1 MCFCEPCWVTNA
13 PLLCFFS
20 FLSGFPACG
29 CVLVRGISAKL
40 KTGKSDYMKQG
51 VGLGLKWSVNLW
63 LMHLFQ
69 QTFHSK
75 LNLWAADQEEM

>member
-1 MCFCEPCWVTNA
+1 
-13 PLLCFFS
+13 
-20 FLSGFPACG
+20 
-29 CVLVRGISAKL
+29 VRGISAKL